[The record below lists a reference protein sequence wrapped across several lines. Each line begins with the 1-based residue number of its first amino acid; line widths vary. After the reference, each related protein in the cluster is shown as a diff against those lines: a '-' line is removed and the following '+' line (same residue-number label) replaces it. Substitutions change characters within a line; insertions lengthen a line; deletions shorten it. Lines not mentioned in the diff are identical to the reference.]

1 MHHTGNKPR
10 LSGSPA
16 PASQLCKAIVAA
28 ILLIAFARSLRRLL
42 MFQVVGFNGFGPF
55 DDNPYYFWRV
65 TEFMVNFEGGFVR
78 RGALGQ
84 LLYEIVRRYDVTLLQ
99 IIYPLCA
106 VIYVWVTLTLCALF
120 RRRGFC
126 WWIPFIMFLCGYWQ
140 SFIRKDFM
148 LVAIMMTS
156 LWVLSRAVTDGRADG
171 AAYSDS
177 PRPLRCVV
185 TVTVLT
191 MLALFLHESYLF
203 WGVPLTALM
212 MRPINRRLAR
222 GYVLVSVVAFGV
234 LAMFKGDAVTA
245 NAIAASW
252 HPLDPAHIPATPTAT
267 IESIGWTLGYAVD
280 HHVGID
286 FRGLCDL
293 HFFKVPKWI
302 IQLLVLIGASY
313 VVLNCLT
320 FFRRKSTPYVP
331 GLRVAMFA
339 CFIVEICCMLPMFIL
354 FSNDY
359 ERDWQYVF
367 MAVFCT
373 VLIIGPRRMASLLPQ
388 RLMRFA
394 GRATRLYDRVLPP
407 NPWATGVVMTV
418 LSAFPYNWDLVHFM
432 YQSPALSLILNRW
445 TLPFFGG

>member
-1 MHHTGNKPR
+1 MHH
-10 LSGSPA
+10 SGIKYRPSDCPA
-16 PASQLCKAIVAA
+16 PASRLCKAMVCC
-28 ILLIAFARSLRRLL
+28 ILIIAFVWSLRR
-42 MFQVVGFNGFGPF
+42 MFIYQVVGFSGLGPD
-55 DDNPYYFWRV
+55 DDNPYLFWRV

-106 VIYVWVTLTLCALF
+106 VIYVGVTLTLCAIF
-120 RRRGFC
+120 RRRGYC

-140 SFIRKDFM
+140 SFVRKDFM
-148 LVAIMMTS
+148 LVAILMIS
-156 LWVLSRAVTDGRADG
+156 LWTLSRPGI
-171 AAYSDS
+171 
-177 PRPLRCVV
+177 
-185 TVTVLT
+185 TVTLLT
-191 MLALFLHESYLF
+191 LLALFLHESYLF
-203 WGVPLTALM
+203 WGVPLVALM
-212 MRPINRRLAR
+212 MWPLDRRMATGYALLAL
-222 GYVLVSVVAFGV
+222 LVFGV
-234 LAMFKGDAVTA
+234 LALNKGDTDTA
-245 NAIAASW
+245 RAIAASW

-267 IESIGWTLGYAVD
+267 VESIGWTFGYAVD

-320 FFRRKSTPYVP
+320 FFRRKSTPYLP

-373 VLIIGPRRMASLLPQ
+373 VLIIGPLRIATLLPQ

-407 NPWATGVVMTV
+407 NPWATGAMMTV

-432 YQSPALSLILNRW
+432 YQSPALSLLLNRW